1 MLHRFSVG
9 LLASVI
15 ALAPLPTRAQD
26 ETSKNIG
33 DQLNLAFGNQ
43 DLFDSIAIEFVDQ
56 ANARFSSK
64 WWTMKANHQHQLDFN
79 TLKTTPPEVHQ
90 HFMRQLRSNMV
101 DFTFPA
107 INRACID

>member
-33 DQLNLAFGNQ
+33 EQLYLAFGNQ
-43 DLFDSIAIEFVDQ
+43 DFFDPIAIGFLDN
-56 ANARFSSK
+56 ANASFSCK
-64 WWTMKANHQHQLDFN
+64 WWMMKENYQHQLDFN
-79 TLKTTPPEVHQ
+79 ALKTAPPEV
-90 HFMRQLRSNMV
+90 
-101 DFTFPA
+101 P
-107 INRACID
+107 

>member
-33 DQLNLAFGNQ
+33 EQLNLVFGNQ
-43 DLFDSIAIEFVDQ
+43 DLLDSIAIEFVD
-56 ANARFSSK
+56 S
-64 WWTMKANHQHQLDFN
+64 
-79 TLKTTPPEVHQ
+79 
-90 HFMRQLRSNMV
+90 
-101 DFTFPA
+101 
-107 INRACID
+107 